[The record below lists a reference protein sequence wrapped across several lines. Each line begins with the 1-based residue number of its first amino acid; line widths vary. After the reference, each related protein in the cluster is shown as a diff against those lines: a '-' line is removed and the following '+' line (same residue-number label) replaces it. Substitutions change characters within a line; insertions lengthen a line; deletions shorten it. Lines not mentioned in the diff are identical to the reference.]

1 MACALNFINNTCL
14 DYPDIHINSYLA
26 LHQTVGDVQGL
37 WSCAV
42 IRDQATWVGGELWSG
57 FCKLLIT
64 LHRWF
69 CNEQKSSY
77 CVCLWL
83 WKTDCREHFR
93 GLSNFKVVGR
103 TPNLINCFY
112 FLVFVSKKP
121 SLNWRVCTL
130 QCTIFRV
137 MLIVLSIFVM
147 H

>member
-1 MACALNFINNTCL
+1 MSGLSRHTHKFIFGTT
-14 DYPDIHINSYLA
+14 PDSGWCTRSVVMCCHK
-26 LHQTVGDVQGL
+26 
-37 WSCAV
+37 
-42 IRDQATWVGGELWSG
+42 DQATWVGGELWSG

-93 GLSNFKVVGR
+93 GLSSFKVVGR